1 MRRTLTYTVIIA
13 VLTLLTACTTNN
25 GDIGIWYGTWSL
37 ERMTVDGTD
46 VPVNDGN
53 GWTNFAFQNNVVLI
67 TRTTPLH
74 DVTECFGTWAED
86 GSEMIFDYSHHDDM
100 GDYAQVTYA
109 APAWLYFTPA
119 GTTRCRILT
128 SGSKEVTLR
137 QITADGRTVTYY
149 LRKQH

>member
-74 DVTECFGTWAED
+74 DVTE
-86 GSEMIFDYSHHDDM
+86 
-100 GDYAQVTYA
+100 
-109 APAWLYFTPA
+109 
-119 GTTRCRILT
+119 
-128 SGSKEVTLR
+128 
-137 QITADGRTVTYY
+137 
-149 LRKQH
+149 

>member
-1 MRRTLTYTVIIA
+1 MRRTLLYTVLA
-13 VLTLLTACTTNN
+13 VLTLMTACTTNN

-46 VPVNDGN
+46 VPVEDEN

-74 DVTECFGTWAED
+74 DVTECFGTWMEED
-86 GSEMIFDYSHHDDM
+86 GEMLFDYSHRDDM
-100 GDYAQVTYA
+100 DDQSNYA
-109 APAWLYFTPA
+109 APTWLFFTP
-119 GTTRCRILT
+119 GGMTRCRILA
-128 SGSKEVTLR
+128 SDSKAVTLQ